1 MFLRQNVAHVVVHHK
16 SKPTDWVFAAA
27 IVGASAGVVYTAQK
41 IKNRL
46 DVILKKVASPSE
58 IAKVAVADKAN
69 VLRPKNILAR
79 FKGLINK
86 KED

>member
-1 MFLRQNVAHVVVHHK
+1 MRQNVAHLIVHHK
-16 SKPTDWVFAAA
+16 SKPTDWVMAAA
-27 IVGASAGVVYTAQK
+27 VVGVSVGVVYTAQA

-46 DVILKKVASPSE
+46 DVILKKVASPAE

-79 FKGLINK
+79 LKGLINK